1 MNGWQECGSLTEM
14 VSLTCIGNVFQ
25 DNFGFPIAKKFCK
38 WRERGSRGF
47 GLDYL
52 LQWFQEYDETNC
64 VLKGNVLQGDNGIH
78 KNKYV
83 TISDANK
90 LYTHRYDKSY

>member
-1 MNGWQECGSLTEM
+1 MRVTDRNGVADMHRQCLPGQFRLPHR
-14 VSLTCIGNVFQ
+14 G
-25 DNFGFPIAKKFCK
+25 IAKKFCK